1 MPIPRLTILALVP
14 TLFAIC
20 LVSTGCDGRP
30 KEVNN
35 DPLSQQVNKA
45 GLEYYGKDEVRV
57 QPGETRSEET
67 LKETTR
73 QRALG
78 KLAAILDQ
86 TAAQKSEASIASQ
99 SNLQG
104 AGIDPKDK
112 EAAEGI
118 KKSLKDIGD
127 QAKLSSSGGGE
138 STAQM
143 AGVAYLNSDWKD
155 AEGRQVYGCVA
166 YIHPNHIDQFRGLVN
181 AKFDLLQGK
190 LKQQVDNLSDAGK
203 VQFQAALDAAR
214 NGMLKEITDKAAAD
228 LAKQK
233 SDYDAQLAAQKD
245 ELAKAKASGSASK
258 LELDAMQRKATQLET
273 KAAEAE
279 KKKAEA
285 EAKSVE
291 DAKKI
296 KDAEEKAKSS
306 KKDAGL

>member
-14 TLFAIC
+14 ALFAIS

-45 GLEYYGKDEVRV
+45 GLQYYGKDEVRV
-57 QPGETRSEET
+57 QSGETRSEET

-118 KKSLKDIGD
+118 KKSIGD
-127 QAKLSSSGGGE
+127 QAKLSSTGGGE
-138 STAQM
+138 SNAQM

-245 ELAKAKASGSASK
+245 ELAKAKVSGSASK
-258 LELDAMQRKATQLET
+258 LELDAMQRKATQLEA
-273 KAAEAE
+273 KASEAE

-285 EAKSVE
+285 EAKSAE